1 MASVEDNKR
10 RRVAQPKAQPKALP
24 KPPQLPWW
32 LRMLIVQERQFQ
44 DPNTD
49 GKQVRPHHDRRVT
62 RDISATTPFSM
73 LPGPRMFELD
83 YTNEDIE
90 FVEDCWVDMTEF
102 LRELDRCG
110 LAVEKA
116 HNERRANWSAAQT
129 YTGSRGFA
137 HFTLVRNFQ
146 EELYIPWLTPG

>member
-32 LRMLIVQERQFQ
+32 LRLLIVDDRKFQ

-73 LPGPRMFELD
+73 LPGPNMFGLD
-83 YTNEDIE
+83 YTNDDIE
-90 FVEDCWVDMTEF
+90 FVENCWVDMTEF

-116 HNERRANWSAAQT
+116 NNEWRAMWSAAQT
-129 YTGSRGFA
+129 STGSRGFA
-137 HFTLVRNFQ
+137 HFARVRNFQ
-146 EELYIPWLTPG
+146 EQLYIPWPTPG